1 MTLWKLHLTDEINNE
16 NMKQTV
22 TAVFDIGKTNKKF
35 FLFDENFQEVYRE
48 YTRFEEIKDEDG
60 YPTENLPALQ
70 KWLKELFNR
79 ILEAKEYDVKAI
91 NFSTYGASF
100 VHIDEFGEVLTPL
113 YNYTKPLDKELI
125 DSFFEKHGPEADFC
139 RKTGASNAGLLN
151 SGMQLFWIKQTKPEI
166 FKRIKYSLHLPQY
179 LSYIFTGI
187 PLSEYTSIGCHTALW
202 DYEKKDYHTWLH
214 EEEIDKIL
222 PPIVSTETS
231 INMNYNGK
239 RIKIGVGIHDSSSA
253 LLPYVRSTKQSF
265 ILVSTGTWSVSL
277 NPFTEKLLTNSD
289 IEKECIN
296 YMRINGK
303 AVKSSRL
310 LLGNEYKYQVTK
322 LSEHF
327 NVDSDFHKTMKF
339 DCEKYLSIVE
349 NFCYKFKWENMT
361 DENMPTE
368 TVIDYDNFEDAYLHL
383 MIELVQLQV
392 KSVKTAA
399 GSKKIEKLFV
409 DGGFSDNDVFIK
421 LLSHYLRDME
431 LRSTSSS
438 LGSALGAA
446 IAISDTKLNS
456 KFLKKNYSLKKHVPF
471 ILK

>member
-1 MTLWKLHLTDEINNE
+1 
-16 NMKQTV
+16 MKKTV
-22 TAVFDIGKTNKKF
+22 TAIFDIGKTNKKF

-60 YPTENLPALQ
+60 FPTENLVALQ

-79 ILEAKEYDVKAI
+79 ILEDKEYDVKAI

-100 VHIDEFGEVLTPL
+100 VHIDDHGEILTPL
-113 YNYTKPLDKELI
+113 YNYTKPMDPSLI
-125 DSFFEKHGPEADFC
+125 DSFFDKYGPEMEFS
-139 RKTGASNAGLLN
+139 RKTGSSNSGMLN
-151 SGMQLFWIKQTKPEI
+151 SGMQLYWLKKTKPEV
-166 FKRIKYSLHLPQY
+166 FKKIKYSLHLPQY

-202 DYEKKDYHTWLH
+202 DYDKKDYHNWVYQEKITN
-214 EEEIDKIL
+214 IL

-231 INMNYNGK
+231 INMNYNGR

-253 LLPYVRSTKQSF
+253 LLPYVRSTKESF

-277 NPFTEKLLTNSD
+277 NPFTDKILTEHD
-289 IEKECIN
+289 IQESCIN

-327 NVDSDFHKTMKF
+327 DVASDYHKSIKF
-339 DCEKYLSIVE
+339 DCEIYKRILGD
-349 NFCYKFKWENMT
+349 FTYKFKWKNMV
-361 DENMPTE
+361 DEDMPSE
-368 TVIDYDNFEDAYLHL
+368 TVLDFENFEDAYHHF
-383 MIELVQLQV
+383 MTELVLLQV
-392 KSVKTAA
+392 KSIKTVA
-399 GSKKIEKLFV
+399 GSRRIEKLFV

-421 LLSHYLRDME
+421 LLSHYLRNME

-446 IAISDTKLNS
+446 ISISDTKLNS
-456 KFLKKNYSLKKHVPF
+456 KFLKKNYSLKKHIPF
-471 ILK
+471 ITT